1 MQGRRGVGRMGH
13 PRLHAVRT
21 DHGKAQRAAGTIA
34 QGRPGQEVAGQR
46 RRTRAGPP
54 GQGRIDLG
62 RGPARAERARA
73 EKVERDRALAAE
85 RNAQARQAE
94 QKAQARQIIT
104 AHAVTHK
111 GDDEYR
117 FSDGAAIR
125 TLLID
130 LLRKALSV
138 GVLVIV
144 AHGEGYALLPALPP
158 KRCVNAHE
166 AIIVDHGQPGST
178 AEISTG
184 NAEDDAYYAQ
194 FQVPDD
200 LVW

>member
-1 MQGRRGVGRMGH
+1 ME
-13 PRLHAVRT
+13 RLGGA
-21 DHGKAQRAAGTIA
+21 DRAAASTISRLR
-34 QGRPGQEVAGQR
+34 GS
-46 RRTRAGPP
+46 
-54 GQGRIDLG
+54 LG
-62 RGPARAERARA
+62 DIEEQQNGALRAEAFEAAEAMNGTLDALRRQLADAEGAR
-73 EKVERDRALAAE
+73 RALAAE

-94 QKAQARQIIT
+94 QKAQAKQIIA
-104 AHAVTHK
+104 AHAVPHK

-130 LLRKALSV
+130 PKLRKALSV

-144 AHGEGYALLPALPP
+144 AHGDGYALLPRAAAEKVRERAP
-158 KRCVNAHE
+158 E

>member
-1 MQGRRGVGRMGH
+1 MS
-13 PRLHAVRT
+13 
-21 DHGKAQRAAGTIA
+21 
-34 QGRPGQEVAGQR
+34 
-46 RRTRAGPP
+46 
-54 GQGRIDLG
+54 
-62 RGPARAERARA
+62 
-73 EKVERDRALAAE
+73 
-85 RNAQARQAE
+85 
-94 QKAQARQIIT
+94 
-104 AHAVTHK
+104 HK

-117 FSDGAAIR
+117 FSDGTAIR

-130 LLRKALSV
+130 PKLRKALSV

-144 AHGEGYALLPALPP
+144 AHGDGYALLPRAAAEKVRERAP
-158 KRCVNAHE
+158 E

>member
-1 MQGRRGVGRMGH
+1 MAKPNALQEQLLKAGLAKKSQASAAAREQAKARQ
-13 PRLHAVRT
+13 
-21 DHGKAQRAAGTIA
+21 GKAESTSAEVQR
-34 QGRPGQEVAGQR
+34 E
-46 RRTRAGPP
+46 
-54 GQGRIDLG
+54 
-62 RGPARAERARA
+62 AERARA

-104 AHAVTHK
+104 AHAVPYK

-130 LLRKALSV
+130 PKLRKALSV

-144 AHGEGYALLPALPP
+144 AHGDGYALLPRAAAEKVRERTP
-158 KRCVNAHE
+158 E

>member
-1 MQGRRGVGRMGH
+1 MAK
-13 PRLHAVRT
+13 PN
-21 DHGKAQRAAGTIA
+21 AAGTIA

-46 RRTRAGPP
+46 RRARAG
-54 GQGRIDLG
+54 QGAG
-62 RGPARAERARA
+62 ARAESTSAEVQREAERARA

-94 QKAQARQIIT
+94 QKAQAKQIIA
-104 AHAVTHK
+104 AHAVPHK

-117 FSDGAAIR
+117 FSDGTAIR

-130 LLRKALSV
+130 PKLRKALSV

-144 AHGEGYALLPALPP
+144 AHGDGYAVLPRAAAE
-158 KRCVNAHE
+158 RCVNAPE

-200 LVW
+200 LIW

>member
-1 MQGRRGVGRMGH
+1 MAKPNALQEQLLKAGLAKKSQASAAAREQAKARQ
-13 PRLHAVRT
+13 
-21 DHGKAQRAAGTIA
+21 GKAESTSAEVQR
-34 QGRPGQEVAGQR
+34 E
-46 RRTRAGPP
+46 
-54 GQGRIDLG
+54 
-62 RGPARAERARA
+62 AERARA

-104 AHAVTHK
+104 AHAVPYK

-130 LLRKALSV
+130 PKLRKALSV

-144 AHGEGYALLPALPP
+144 AHGDGYALLPRAAAERCVSAHPKPSSSTTASRARPP
-158 KRCVNAHE
+158 KSPPATPKTTPTTRSSRCPTTWSGKQKGDGGIKSQSA
-166 AIIVDHGQPGST
+166 
-178 AEISTG
+178 
-184 NAEDDAYYAQ
+184 
-194 FQVPDD
+194 
-200 LVW
+200 